1 MVSNLASNAIN
12 RFQRK
17 ISGKGVVRSEKVFT
31 LFISNEDIN
40 DIIKIIK
47 SGVLTDGVTETVKHE
62 IKKQD
67 GWFLPALLAP
77 FDTSVVQ
84 PVISMSGSG
93 VRRARKGYGNKD
105 T

>member
-12 RFQRK
+12 KFQK

-40 DIIKIIK
+40 DNIK
-47 SGVLTDGVTETVKHE
+47 SGVLTDGVTKTVKHE

-67 GWFLPALLAP
+67 GGFLPALLAP

-84 PVISMSGSG
+84 PVISMSGRG
-93 VRRARKGYGNKD
+93 VRRAKKGYGNKD

>member
-1 MVSNLASNAIN
+1 M
-12 RFQRK
+12 
-17 ISGKGVVRSEKVFT
+17 RSEKVFT

-67 GWFLPALLAP
+67 GGFLPALLAP

-84 PVISMSGSG
+84 PVISMNGSG

>member
-12 RFQRK
+12 KFQRK

-40 DIIKIIK
+40 DNIK
-47 SGVLTDGVTETVKHE
+47 SGVLTDGVTKTVKHE

-67 GWFLPALLAP
+67 GGFLPALLAP

-84 PVISMSGSG
+84 PVISMSGRG

>member
-12 RFQRK
+12 KFQK

-47 SGVLTDGVTETVKHE
+47 SGVLTDGVTET
-62 IKKQD
+62 
-67 GWFLPALLAP
+67 
-77 FDTSVVQ
+77 SVVQ
-84 PVISMSGSG
+84 PVISMSGRG
-93 VRRARKGYGNKD
+93 VRRAKKGYGNKD